1 MHVDIVTIVAL
12 ILSIFLLGYL
22 VLTLLFP
29 EKF

>member
-1 MHVDIVTIVAL
+1 MELSILAGL

-22 VLTLLFP
+22 AYAMVRP